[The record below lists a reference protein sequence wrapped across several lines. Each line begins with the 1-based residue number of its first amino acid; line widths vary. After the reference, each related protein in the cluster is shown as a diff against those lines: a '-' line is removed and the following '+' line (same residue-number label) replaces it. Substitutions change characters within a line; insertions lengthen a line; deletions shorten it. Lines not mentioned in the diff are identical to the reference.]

1 MGGKNRAS
9 VSGFGPY
16 VKILIYFAASR
27 REHPPPALKG
37 RDRPHE
43 TPEDPMLEERLN
55 DAMKQALKAGNPE
68 RLGTLR
74 MMRSQVLLEKKKDA
88 SIQVLSDPQVIQV
101 LGSYAKK
108 LRDASAEYEKLG
120 RPEEAAKIRSELAV
134 VQEFLPQPLT
144 AEEAKALVQA
154 VVADLGASSVKD
166 FGRVMKEAQ
175 ARAAG
180 RADGKAL
187 SDLARAALDGR

>member
-1 MGGKNRAS
+1 
-9 VSGFGPY
+9 
-16 VKILIYFAASR
+16 
-27 REHPPPALKG
+27 
-37 RDRPHE
+37 
-43 TPEDPMLEERLN
+43 
-55 DAMKQALKAGNPE
+55 MKQALKSGQAE

-88 SIQVLSDPQVIQV
+88 SIQVLSDPQVTQV

-108 LRDASAEYEKLG
+108 LRDAAAEYEKLG
-120 RPEEAAKIRSELAV
+120 KPEESAKIRAELAV
-134 VQEFLPQPLT
+134 VQEFLPQQLT
-144 AEEAKALVQA
+144 PEEAKALVAQ

-187 SDLARAALDGR
+187 SDLARAALDG

>member
-1 MGGKNRAS
+1 
-9 VSGFGPY
+9 
-16 VKILIYFAASR
+16 
-27 REHPPPALKG
+27 
-37 RDRPHE
+37 
-43 TPEDPMLEERLN
+43 MLEERLN
-55 DAMKQALKAGNPE
+55 DEMKQALKAGKQE

-74 MMRSQVLLEKKKDA
+74 MMRSQILLEKKKDA
-88 SIQVLSDPQVIQV
+88 SIQVLPDPQVTQV
-101 LGSYAKK
+101 LSAYAKK
-108 LRDASAEYEKLG
+108 LRDSSAEYEKLG
-120 RPEEAAKIRSELAV
+120 KPDEAAKIRGELAV
-134 VQEFLPQPLT
+134 VQEFLPTPLT

>member
-1 MGGKNRAS
+1 
-9 VSGFGPY
+9 
-16 VKILIYFAASR
+16 
-27 REHPPPALKG
+27 
-37 RDRPHE
+37 
-43 TPEDPMLEERLN
+43 MLEERLN
-55 DAMKQALKAGNPE
+55 EEMKRSLKAGNQD

-88 SIQVLSDPQVIQV
+88 SIQVLPDSQVVQV

-108 LRDASAEYEKLG
+108 LRDSAAEYEKLA
-120 RPEEAAKIRSELAV
+120 RPEEAAKLRGELAV

-144 AEEAKALVQA
+144 AEETKALVVA
-154 VVADLGASSVKD
+154 VIADLGASSAKD
-166 FGRVMKEAQ
+166 LGRVMKEAQ
-175 ARAAG
+175 ARAVG